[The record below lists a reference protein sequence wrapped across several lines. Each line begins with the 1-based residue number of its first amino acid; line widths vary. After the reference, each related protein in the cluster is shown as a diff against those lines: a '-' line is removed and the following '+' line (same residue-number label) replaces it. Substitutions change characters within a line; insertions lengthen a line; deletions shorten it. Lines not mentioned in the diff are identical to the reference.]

1 MCHNL
6 LVINKLHFIIMDAY
20 TLKMKKDTKEYHLF
34 KGKKTPDGCTSNQK
48 SICEKMD
55 KSESA
60 KNIFACAD
68 ENSARIKCSEIG
80 REVCGICVSHL
91 YSTYK

>member
-1 MCHNL
+1 
-6 LVINKLHFIIMDAY
+6 MDAY

-34 KGKKTPDGCTSNQK
+34 KGTMKPDGCTSGQS

-60 KNIFACAD
+60 KNIFACQD
-68 ENSARIKCSEIG
+68 ENSARTKCAELG

-91 YSTYK
+91 YATYK